1 MMIPLTLS
9 RQLKSQADAS
19 GISCQADQHKII
31 LGEGDNQIVITAPS
45 AYYAV
50 QCRTRHIFDK
60 ICSRYSSIRKNSSN
74 LSFSLEEGDIPELV
88 SIFSDACLDEFLEDK
103 IFQSPIPESLDETE
117 SDAKVKIRKGQAYLR
132 ELAMNF
138 WNNRCAITGIDEPA
152 VLEACHIKPWSSK
165 DMTARERLSVD
176 NVIIM
181 CIHLHRLFDAGL
193 IGFDDSGK
201 LLISSHLSKECSNF
215 FALSDERFLRISP
228 SEQQKRFLAYH
239 RQKIF
244 MN

>member
-1 MMIPLTLS
+1 MIALTLS
-9 RQLKSQADAS
+9 NRLKSQADAL
-19 GISCQADQHKII
+19 GISYQADQHKII
-31 LGEGDNQIVITAPS
+31 LGKGDNQVVITAPS

-60 ICSRYSSIRKNSSN
+60 ICSRYSSISKNSSK
-74 LSFSLEEGDIPELV
+74 LSFFLEEGDIPELV

-103 IFQSPIPESLDETE
+103 IFQSPVPESLEETE

-138 WNNRCAITGIDEPA
+138 WNSRCAITDVDEPA

-193 IGFDDSGK
+193 ISFDDSGK
-201 LLISSHLSKECSNF
+201 LLISNQLSEKCRKV
-215 FALSDERFLRISP
+215 FALSDELFLHISP
-228 SEQQKRFLAYH
+228 SERQKKFLAYH
-239 RQKIF
+239 RLGIF
-244 MN
+244 KK